1 MSEQAQ
7 ELGQIV
13 IRYDGL
19 DADRHTIEIGAL
31 ADSLKGLGRIIG
43 TVGTFAATDKLILHA
58 DARPLKVVVGPPEA
72 NCVTLV
78 AAWEW
83 ASQNAIISGTCGTLA
98 ASLIT
103 AIFAHFRGRSEEMK
117 HLRAV
122 AEEAIRV
129 AGHRDERVIDRMLGT
144 IEKMAEKLAPAVRQA
159 VEPVGTTAR
168 TMTIGDAS
176 GAQRVVIDKP
186 MKDAIC
192 ASGDLTLGDERQI
205 IARFVEMNLENRT
218 CKLRLADD
226 AEADSRQTGE
236 ITDPEFLLADNAY
249 VRAFAAKSDLEVRAR
264 PTLRDGEIERWY
276 ISGHK

>member
-1 MSEQAQ
+1 MSEAVA

-83 ASQNAIISGTCGTLA
+83 ASQNAIVAGTCGTLA

-122 AEEAIRV
+122 AEEAIRA
-129 AGHRDERVIDRMLGT
+129 AGHRDEQVIDRMLDT
-144 IEKMAEKLAPAVRQA
+144 IDKMAEKLAPAVRQA
-159 VEPVGTTAR
+159 VEPVGKTAR
-168 TMTIGDAS
+168 TMTVGDAS
-176 GAQRVVIDKP
+176 GERRVVVDKA

-192 ASGDLTLGDERQI
+192 ASGNLSLGDERQI
-205 IARFVEMNLENRT
+205 VVRFVEMNLENRT
-218 CKLRLADD
+218 CKLRLSEDD
-226 AEADSRQTGE
+226 ESDSRQNGE
-236 ITDPEFLLADNAY
+236 ITDPEFLLPDNAY
-249 VRAFAAKSDLEVRAR
+249 ARAFSAKHDLEVRAR

-276 ISGHK
+276 ISGHA